1 MTYVPPTPDEL
12 IDQLNLRDAP
22 DIDQALMEACDA
34 ELEAKEDRPQDLQ
47 LAFNCLRSIL
57 MRHWENPDPAVQKHV
72 AGALLRR
79 AQMLGFANQTAQA
92 RADFDEIWTRY
103 RESADTDIRRI
114 VAAGLLEAGE
124 LEEKLD
130 NKTAAE
136 KWYGLTS
143 HYENDTDDRTLI
155 QVVNAQSNACDILI
169 DRDWMDPAIEKIDVI
184 RDRWSKHPEYWI
196 RRRIANLLVAK
207 GNGLIGNEERCAEAP
222 QAMGQALS
230 YAEQA
235 LTPPV
240 YFIQADARL
249 GKCRALM
256 RLEDYETAIRVAEET
271 ENWAAQLEASIGEA
285 KYDQV
290 RRRLDLVRLTKAR
303 CLHALERHEEALSA
317 FDQCGTDLD
326 DISDDPDKTIPTL
339 KMLITRVDI
348 LCGLE
353 RWDEAEAYYSEIKDR
368 VISFGIPKN
377 IEVFAFVAMI
387 GANISMAR
395 KSAGLPES
403 E

>member
-1 MTYVPPTPDEL
+1 M
-12 IDQLNLRDAP
+12 
-22 DIDQALMEACDA
+22 
-34 ELEAKEDRPQDLQ
+34 
-47 LAFNCLRSIL
+47 
-57 MRHWENPDPAVQKHV
+57 
-72 AGALLRR
+72 
-79 AQMLGFANQTAQA
+79 
-92 RADFDEIWTRY
+92 
-103 RESADTDIRRI
+103 
-114 VAAGLLEAGE
+114 
-124 LEEKLD
+124 
-130 NKTAAE
+130 
-136 KWYGLTS
+136 
-143 HYENDTDDRTLI
+143 
-155 QVVNAQSNACDILI
+155 VNAQANACDILI
-169 DRDWMDPAIEKIDVI
+169 DRDWMDPAIEKIDAI

-207 GNGLIGNEERCAEAP
+207 GNGLIENEERHAEAL
-222 QAMGQALS
+222 QALDEALS
-230 YAEQA
+230 YAEEA
-235 LTPPV
+235 LTPPA

-271 ENWAAQLEASIGEA
+271 ENWAAQIEASIGEA

-290 RRRLDLVRLTKAR
+290 RRRLDLVRLTRAR

-326 DISDDPDKTIPTL
+326 DISDDPDRTIPTL
-339 KMLITRVDI
+339 KALVTRVDI

-395 KSAGLPES
+395 KYAGLPES